1 MAWGA
6 ASFSCCSGGTGEEER
21 WVAVEVCGEKVTFA
35 YIWLS
40 YRVSLACSG
49 RVAQWFP
56 IPHYILMLNHL
67 ARVYFN
73 DA

>member
-40 YRVSLACSG
+40 YRVSLAL
-49 RVAQWFP
+49 QWKSCPVFP
-56 IPHYILMLNHL
+56 HSPI
-67 ARVYFN
+67 RF
-73 DA
+73 

>member
-1 MAWGA
+1 MA
-6 ASFSCCSGGTGEEER
+6 
-21 WVAVEVCGEKVTFA
+21 AVEVCGEKVTFA

>member
-49 RVAQWFP
+49 RVAQ
-56 IPHYILMLNHL
+56 
-67 ARVYFN
+67 
-73 DA
+73 